1 MAPTCLAPY
10 LRRAVCG
17 GASDVSHRFGEREII
32 NTPDEVDDV
41 AALTTPITN
50 PAGGPAVDVE
60 VWPSPVSV
68 KRAPTHE
75 CGTSVPQLDAVAS
88 DQIAYGMIASKL
100 LSVDDGS
107 HVALAGPAS
116 V

>member
-1 MAPTCLAPY
+1 
-10 LRRAVCG
+10 
-17 GASDVSHRFGEREII
+17 
-32 NTPDEVDDV
+32 
-41 AALTTPITN
+41 
-50 PAGGPAVDVE
+50 
-60 VWPSPVSV
+60 V